1 MAEVAG
7 EVKKLPSSKAP
18 GLDEILKATTG
29 EPSGSYI
36 AFLNSKHFTQP
47 AHSHK
52 PFFYLR
58 FTQIYIPMDALN

>member
-29 EPSGSYI
+29 EPSYI
-36 AFLNSKHFTQP
+36 L
-47 AHSHK
+47 
-52 PFFYLR
+52 
-58 FTQIYIPMDALN
+58 I

>member
-7 EVKKLPSSKAP
+7 EVKKLPSSKGT

-36 AFLNSKHFTQP
+36 AFLKSKDFTQP
-47 AHSHK
+47 AH
-52 PFFYLR
+52 
-58 FTQIYIPMDALN
+58 

>member
-7 EVKKLPSSKAP
+7 EIKKLPSSKAP

-36 AFLNSKHFTQP
+36 AFLNLLIHTSP
-47 AHSHK
+47 SS
-52 PFFYLR
+52 
-58 FTQIYIPMDALN
+58 I